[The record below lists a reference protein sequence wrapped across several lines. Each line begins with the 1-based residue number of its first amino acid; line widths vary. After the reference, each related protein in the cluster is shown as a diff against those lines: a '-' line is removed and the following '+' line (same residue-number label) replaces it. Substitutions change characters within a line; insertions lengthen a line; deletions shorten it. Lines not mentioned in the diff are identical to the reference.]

1 MIWKGC
7 QSYYFNVSYQYYQ
20 IRGKIVIRKRNKY
33 LKCKMKISDGF
44 NVAQKILS
52 FDQVNSLACVIKLAI
67 SYLFVQGHIFQFLL
81 LIFDFH

>member
-1 MIWKGC
+1 
-7 QSYYFNVSYQYYQ
+7 
-20 IRGKIVIRKRNKY
+20 
-33 LKCKMKISDGF
+33 MKISDGF

>member
-1 MIWKGC
+1 MFHINIIKSEEK
-7 QSYYFNVSYQYYQ
+7 Q
-20 IRGKIVIRKRNKY
+20 

-44 NVAQKILS
+44 NVAQKILL

-67 SYLFVQGHIFQFLL
+67 SYLFVQSHIFQFLL